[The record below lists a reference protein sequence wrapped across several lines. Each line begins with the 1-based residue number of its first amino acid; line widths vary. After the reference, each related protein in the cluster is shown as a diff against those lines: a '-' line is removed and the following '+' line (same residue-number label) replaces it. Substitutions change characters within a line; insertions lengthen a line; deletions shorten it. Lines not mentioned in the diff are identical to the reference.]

1 MSDTP
6 MPDATGTGPVS
17 RDTIRGLAS
26 SWWLFL
32 ALGVLWILFGM
43 FVLSYNV
50 GSLLALAVFAGV
62 TFLMTGVTQV
72 LGASRVE
79 SWQWLYLLGGVLSI
93 LAGIVAFAWPGRT
106 LLVLAGIGWGKP
118 VPVNVAALR
127 PGRTGIALVA
137 AAGPVANL
145 LVALGLALI
154 YRAADLAG
162 TGGAVLQ
169 LVYVATVINLLLAIL
184 NLIPIPPLD
193 GFGVLTALVPPRW
206 EYSIRRYQGYGVV
219 LLLLLLIL
227 PNSPLSGVLGLAY
240 PWAALLCG
248 L

>member
-1 MSDTP
+1 M
-6 MPDATGTGPVS
+6 
-17 RDTIRGLAS
+17 
-26 SWWLFL
+26 LFL
-32 ALGVLWILFGM
+32 GD
-43 FVLSYNV
+43 NV
-50 GSLLALAVFAGV
+50 SLPA
-62 TFLMTGVTQV
+62 
-72 LGASRVE
+72 
-79 SWQWLYLLGGVLSI
+79 
-93 LAGIVAFAWPGRT
+93 LAGIVLGMLAGITTHEFSHAAVADQLGDHQPRALGRVSLNPLRHLDPLGT
-106 LLVLAGIGWGKP
+106 ALLVLVGIGWGKP
-118 VPVNVAALR
+118 VPVNIAALR
-127 PGRTGIALVA
+127 PGRTGMALVA
-137 AAGPVANL
+137 GAGPVANVV
-145 LVALGLALI
+145 VALGLALI

-169 LVYVATVINLLLAIL
+169 LVYVATVVNLLLAIL

-227 PNSPLSGVLGLAY
+227 PNSPLSGILRLAY